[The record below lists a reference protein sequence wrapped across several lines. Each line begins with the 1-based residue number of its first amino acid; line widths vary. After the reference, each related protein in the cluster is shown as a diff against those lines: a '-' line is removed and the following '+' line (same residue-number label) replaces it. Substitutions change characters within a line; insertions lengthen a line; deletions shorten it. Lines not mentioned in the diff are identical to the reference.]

1 MPGDDSPER
10 DRSDGPLFAYA
21 RREEV
26 LQVRRAETRWLST
39 GWNGGETVADAAYN
53 ATVPEGFD
61 RMDLD
66 VYARKRR
73 ATAGFDASGPTLFTG
88 VSQAHARGARAGPV
102 EAVATAGL
110 SNPATL
116 PVPDRLDGPDRSDR
130 PDLSDRSEQS
140 NRPDRTVDDPD
151 SGPADPPGP
160 RGTVNIILGTSRA
173 LGGGALASL
182 LATVVEAK
190 TATLLQATGFTGT
203 TTDAVV
209 VGCDP
214 AGPETAFAGAA
225 TDLGSAARACV
236 REAVLGSLRSRYRD
250 EPVPASVATARHGC
264 VTDRPVDVFRPE

>member
-1 MPGDDSPER
+1 MSGDDPLGG

-26 LQVRRAETRWLST
+26 LQVRRTGTRWLST
-39 GWNGGETVADAAYN
+39 GPDGGETVADAAYN

-61 RMDLD
+61 RTDLD
-66 VYARKRR
+66 DYARERR
-73 ATAGFDASGPTLFTG
+73 ATAGFDASGPTLLTG

-102 EAVATAGL
+102 EAVATVGL

-116 PVPDRLDGPDRSDR
+116 PIPDRHGR
-130 PDLSDRSEQS
+130 SDRSEQS
-140 NRPDRTVDDPD
+140 NRPDRTVDEPD
-151 SGPADPPGP
+151 SGPDDSPGTSETP
-160 RGTVNIILGTSRA
+160 GTVNIILGTSRA
-173 LGGGALASL
+173 LDRGALASL

-203 TTDAVV
+203 TSDAVV

-225 TDLGSAARACV
+225 TDLGDAARACV
-236 REAVLGSLRSRYRD
+236 REAVLGSLRSRYRG
-250 EPVPASVATARHGC
+250 EAVPASVAAARYGY
-264 VTDRPVDVFRPE
+264 VTDRPVDGFHPE